1 MRVLVTQHMKKLKWI
16 YNIIRRIY
24 YNLYYSLIR
33 WDWNFILLTIISI
46 ELTAFFYLN
55 LHYSSTNKINSN
67 DSLEL
72 ILTINGLFSAI
83 LITYFF
89 NRISWLL
96 EIKKEDYQEAVGFSQ
111 KITELRRIFDRLTK
125 YYNVWED
132 DKATKGLLQHG
143 KYKHLDYY
151 DFKLMSFSSYMP
163 KDKKLIEELNE
174 DKSYK
179 SGQTDLFLGMI
190 SLVNNRKSNQFFSD
204 GELYKHFEKK
214 GIYSL
219 KFIEKCVEIGY
230 ASRLGYWF
238 DKDYQFIQYQN
249 LSKDT
254 QTYILDACVR
264 IDSKYKGATLNNK
277 LMGEICDDMNEH
289 YFKELYQLLLRLN
302 NGLKGL
308 NLLIFIILL
317 MSLIFGVLLPFFTYF
332 ILEDPV
338 SKTMATQLLIGL
350 NFGLLFFFISN
361 LYGFIKKEITW
372 T

>member
-1 MRVLVTQHMKKLKWI
+1 MKKLKWI
-16 YNIIRRIY
+16 YYKIRRIY
-24 YNLYYSLIR
+24 YDLYYTITS
-33 WDWNFILLTIISI
+33 WDWTFILLAVISI
-46 ELTAFFYLN
+46 ELTAFIFVS
-55 LHYSSTNKINSN
+55 LHNSSTNEINSN

-89 NRISWLL
+89 NRISWILDL
-96 EIKKEDYQEAVGFSQ
+96 KKEDYQEAVGFSQ

-125 YYNVWED
+125 YYGVWQD
-132 DKATKGLLQHG
+132 DNATISLLQHG
-143 KYKHLDYY
+143 KYKYLDYY
-151 DFKLMSFSSYMP
+151 DFKLMSFSSYKP
-163 KDKKLIEELNE
+163 IDKKLIDELNE
-174 DKSYK
+174 DKRYK

-190 SLVNNRKSNQFFSD
+190 SLVNNRKSNQIFSD

-214 GIYSL
+214 GLYNL

-249 LSKDT
+249 LSKDS
-254 QTYILDACVR
+254 QNYILDACAR

-302 NGLKGL
+302 TGLKGL

-332 ILEDPV
+332 MIEDPFW
-338 SKTMATQLLIGL
+338 KPIATHLLIGL
-350 NFGLLFFFISN
+350 NFGLLFCFITN

-372 T
+372 P